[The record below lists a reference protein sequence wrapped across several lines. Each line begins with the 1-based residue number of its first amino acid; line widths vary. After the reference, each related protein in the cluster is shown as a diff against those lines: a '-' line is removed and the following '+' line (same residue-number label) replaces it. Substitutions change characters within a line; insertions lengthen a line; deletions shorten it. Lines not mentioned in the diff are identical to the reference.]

1 MRLKQVG
8 LTCVIAVTT
17 VNVWTGGP
25 LLALGVGSRV
35 PGTGPPSMA
44 AAGAV
49 AVVLGAISFV
59 LVKLLSWL
67 DAIYARVTGHESTV
81 RRHVPWL
88 RSMRGERPEEE
99 SRGKTLT
106 PLEIILIVSVVIVVL
121 AFEIWFF
128 FYSSSPIDQRTG
140 RG

>member
-1 MRLKQVG
+1 VRLKQVG

-17 VNVWTGGP
+17 LNVWTGGP
-25 LLALGVGSRV
+25 LLAVWVGSRV
-35 PGTGPPSMA
+35 QGTGPPSMA
-44 AAGAV
+44 AVGTV

-67 DAIYARVTGHESTV
+67 DAIYARVTGHQSTV
-81 RRHVPWL
+81 RRHLPWL

-99 SRGKTLT
+99 SRAKTLT
-106 PLEIILIVSVVIVVL
+106 PLEVILIVSVVLVVAL
-121 AFEIWFF
+121 FEVWFF

-140 RG
+140 RD

>member
-25 LLALGVGSRV
+25 LLALWVGSRV
-35 PGTGPPSMA
+35 QGTGPPSMA
-44 AAGAV
+44 AVGTV

-106 PLEIILIVSVVIVVL
+106 PLEIILIASVVIVVL